1 MVHEMKVL
9 EINMT
14 TCENVRMKEIYVRM
28 KEINMAFTNV
38 LILPLQFF

>member
-14 TCENVRMKEIYVRM
+14 TCENVRMKEI
-28 KEINMAFTNV
+28 NMAFTNV